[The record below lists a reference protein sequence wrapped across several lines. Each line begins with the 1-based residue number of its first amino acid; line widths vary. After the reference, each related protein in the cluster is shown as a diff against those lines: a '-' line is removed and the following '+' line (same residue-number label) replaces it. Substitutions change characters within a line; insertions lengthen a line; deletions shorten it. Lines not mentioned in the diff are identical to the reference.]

1 MLGDALEQLLRRLDH
16 PVVAHQ
22 IASAEHRKG
31 VVGERRQHVRTV
43 RSAAWS
49 RNRPRRRLAWLLLVI
64 LLVLVALAARV
75 DAASSEASIALAVH
89 HADVLTGVDDPEDSA
104 ATAADHEADGAG
116 ADADQADAD
125 QAAEAGADD
134 LADADDADAADA
146 HADATDTAAPELGD
160 PDASAPEM
168 GAPEAHRSLA
178 YDAEQ
183 AAAGAILGDDA
194 ILGASP
200 AGAIE
205 TYEASMRHLRPSR
218 WGRLDLG
225 LSWRRR
231 WSEPMHARP
240 SRLDEVWLV
249 ATWRR

>member
-1 MLGDALEQLLRRLDH
+1 L
-16 PVVAHQ
+16 
-22 IASAEHRKG
+22 
-31 VVGERRQHVRTV
+31 
-43 RSAAWS
+43 
-49 RNRPRRRLAWLLLVI
+49 I

-75 DAASSEASIALAVH
+75 DAASSEASIARAVH
-89 HADVLTGVDDPEDSA
+89 HADVLTGVDDRADSA

-125 QAAEAGADD
+125 QADADQAGADQAAEAGADD
-134 LADADDADAADA
+134 LALASAGDTDATD
-146 HADATDTAAPELGD
+146 ADATDTGAPELGD
-160 PDASAPEM
+160 PDASAPEV
-168 GAPEAHRSLA
+168 GEPEAHLSLA
-178 YDAEQ
+178 YDTEQ
-183 AAAGAILGDDA
+183 AAAGATLGDDT

-225 LSWRRR
+225 LSWRRH

-240 SRLDEVWLV
+240 YRLDEVWLV

>member
-1 MLGDALEQLLRRLDH
+1 L
-16 PVVAHQ
+16 
-22 IASAEHRKG
+22 
-31 VVGERRQHVRTV
+31 
-43 RSAAWS
+43 
-49 RNRPRRRLAWLLLVI
+49 I

-89 HADVLTGVDDPEDSA
+89 YADVLTGVDDPEDSA

-134 LADADDADAADA
+134 LALAGAGDTDATDATD
-146 HADATDTAAPELGD
+146 ADATDTAAPELGD
-160 PDASAPEM
+160 PDASAPEV
-168 GAPEAHRSLA
+168 GAPEAHLSLA
-178 YDAEQ
+178 YDTEQ
-183 AAAGAILGDDA
+183 AAAGATLGDDA

-225 LSWRRR
+225 LSWRRH

-240 SRLDEVWLV
+240 YRLDEVWLV